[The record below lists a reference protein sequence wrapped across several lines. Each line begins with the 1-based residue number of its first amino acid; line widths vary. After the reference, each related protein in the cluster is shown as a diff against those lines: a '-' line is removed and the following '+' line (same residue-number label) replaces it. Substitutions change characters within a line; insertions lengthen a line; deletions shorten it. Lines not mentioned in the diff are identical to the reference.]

1 MDSGELAIMITLP
14 YSMSDVQLSS
24 LRNRFNVVSTFAG
37 GGGSSTG
44 YRLAGG
50 KVLFANE
57 FIPAAADTYRLNY
70 PDTPVEEID
79 IRKITRK
86 GGKKYVTDWF
96 QKYGI
101 AEGCYDIL
109 DGSPPCSTFST
120 SGKGE
125 IKIEALNQ
133 RYSDAV
139 QSRIGMLIH
148 DFVYLANC
156 TKPKICILENVPN
169 IYKSSVFTH
178 ALDRLRSRGY
188 LVNFNVLMASHFGVP
203 QRRKRLFVIAVRDDV
218 AKSAGLK
225 NEDDILQLYPS
236 GSSSEISVREA
247 FKGLATQ
254 EDERQALLGSMR
266 RSATY
271 ELIKVIPK
279 NPDTPQRIANLRSD
293 WKSDFNLARAGWNSP
308 CPTLTQMGQQ
318 MGRGGICHPAE
329 DRVFTIA
336 ELKRLMGL
344 PDDFRLSG
352 TFNQK
357 AERIGRMVP
366 PLMTAALSAKVVSTL
381 LK

>member
-1 MDSGELAIMITLP
+1 MDRGQPVMISLP
-14 YSMSDVQLSS
+14 YSMSDVERLSS
-24 LRNRFNVVSTFAG
+24 ANRFSVVSTFAG

-50 KVLFANE
+50 KILFVNE

-70 PDTPVEEID
+70 PSTPVEQID
-79 IRKITRK
+79 IRKVTRK
-86 GGKKYVTDWF
+86 GGRKYVIDWF

-101 AEGCYDIL
+101 AEGEYDIL

-120 SGKGE
+120 AGKGE
-125 IKIEALNQ
+125 IKIEAIDQ
-133 RYSDAV
+133 KYSDAV

-169 IYKSSVFTH
+169 IHRSVVFSH
-178 ALDRLRSRGY
+178 ALERLRLRGY
-188 LVNFNVLMASHFGVP
+188 LVNHAVLTSSNFGVP
-203 QRRKRLFVIAVRDDV
+203 QRRQRLFVIAIRADV
-218 AKSAGLK
+218 AKAAGITS
-225 NEDDILQLYPS
+225 EADILQLYPT
-236 GSSSEISVREA
+236 GSSKEITVREA
-247 FKGLATQ
+247 FEGLPVK
-254 EDERQALLGSMR
+254 EDERQALLRSMR
-266 RSATY
+266 RSSTY
-271 ELIKVIPK
+271 ELIRVIPK
-279 NPDTPQRIANLRSD
+279 NPDIPQRISSLRRD
-293 WKSDFNLARAGWNSP
+293 WKSDFNLARAGWNAP

-318 MGRGGICHPAE
+318 MGRGGICHPSE

-344 PDDFRLSG
+344 PDDFKLSG

-366 PLMTAALSAKVVSTL
+366 PLMTAALARKVADIL
-381 LK
+381 LH